1 MDQYAGHFFL
11 GPDLASSKPT
21 LHLVGLLTAI
31 LALQGPPI
39 NVLVP

>member
-1 MDQYAGHFFL
+1 MDQHAGHFFL
-11 GPDLASSKPT
+11 GPDLAGSEPT
-21 LHLVGLLTAI
+21 SRLVGLLTAI